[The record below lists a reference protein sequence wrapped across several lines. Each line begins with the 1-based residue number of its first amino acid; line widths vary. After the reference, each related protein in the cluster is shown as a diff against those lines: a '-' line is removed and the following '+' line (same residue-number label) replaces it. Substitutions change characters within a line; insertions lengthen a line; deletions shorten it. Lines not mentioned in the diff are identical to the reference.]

1 MTIQSPSS
9 IPLTL
14 HLAVASRHMDF
25 KNVFAHASMAHTFI
39 ANLHGSELLHLLDD
53 GGNGARTNGTA
64 TLTDS
69 ETQTL
74 LHSYWMNQLYSH
86 LYVIAWHTH
95 LNALW

>member
-1 MTIQSPSS
+1 MKFSS
-9 IPLTL
+9 
-14 HLAVASRHMDF
+14 
-25 KNVFAHASMAHTFI
+25 K
-39 ANLHGSELLHLLDD
+39 LLDD
-53 GGNGARTNGTA
+53 RNYSTGTNGTA